1 MGKKDVFHG
10 WNCLLFYLELVWFI
24 KLSMSKLEKNS
35 NLVIILG
42 LIPFFT
48 IMEKFVTESNFMQ
61 FLKTMGNYFSEP
73 ILKLRIF
80 WPISQIFIAFFFVK
94 NDVISWK
101 FRSHS
106 FGICLRSIKLRMNLW
121 GHRFSQNTNQK
132 LTIFLP
138 YPLINFQ
145 GRNLGNFW
153 LAFWGKRWPNKFI
166 LNLIDLYWIQWV
178 KFMYSEKATKCC
190 KMSTKD
196 LIDS

>member
-80 WPISQIFIAFFFVK
+80 WPISQIFIAFFLSKTMWFLENSQFWNLFKV
-94 NDVISWK
+94 NQTQNELM
-101 FRSHS
+101 RSS
-106 FGICLRSIKLRMNLW
+106 
-121 GHRFSQNTNQK
+121 
-132 LTIFLP
+132 FLP
-138 YPLINFQ
+138 KYQPKINKIFALPS
-145 GRNLGNFW
+145 N
-153 LAFWGKRWPNKFI
+153 I
-166 LNLIDLYWIQWV
+166 LPVQ
-178 KFMYSEKATKCC
+178 KS
-190 KMSTKD
+190 
-196 LIDS
+196 